1 MIYQQQAVGI
11 MFLMNF
17 IISSI
22 PRIYM
27 QHPVKEKSEVST
39 FSFSESAAI
48 LKIW

>member
-22 PRIYM
+22 PGIYM
-27 QHPVKEKSEVST
+27 QLPVKEKSEVRTVLASRWP
-39 FSFSESAAI
+39 FC
-48 LKIW
+48 L